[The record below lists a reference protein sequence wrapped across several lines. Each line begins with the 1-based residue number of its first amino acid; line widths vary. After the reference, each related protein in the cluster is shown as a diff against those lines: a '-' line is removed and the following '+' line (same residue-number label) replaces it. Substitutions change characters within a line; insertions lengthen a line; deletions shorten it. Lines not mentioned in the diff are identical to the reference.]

1 MTNQSNSDSKTITC
15 GVPQGS
21 VLGPLLF
28 LIYINDKFLATLK
41 VSFHLFADDTC
52 IFHSNKNYKKLE
64 HEITTSLDNI
74 ANWLKANKLMIN
86 VKKLFKVGN
95 RQSADETMKVY
106 IQNQILEPKDK
117 AKYLGVYTDK
127 QLSLDRHIEHINSK
141 LNRGKGIL
149 RKLRCYLQQDSLRS
163 IYNSFLKLHIEYGTF
178 VWGGAPN
185 KYLDKIDICIK
196 RSMHTMLLRI
206 DMTI

>member
-1 MTNQSNSDSKTITC
+1 
-15 GVPQGS
+15 
-21 VLGPLLF
+21 
-28 LIYINDKFLATLK
+28 
-41 VSFHLFADDTC
+41 
-52 IFHSNKNYKKLE
+52 
-64 HEITTSLDNI
+64 
-74 ANWLKANKLMIN
+74 MIN

-95 RQSADETMKVY
+95 SQSADETMKVY

-127 QLSLDRHIEHINSK
+127 QLSWDRHIEHINSK

-178 VWGGAPN
+178 V
-185 KYLDKIDICIK
+185 
-196 RSMHTMLLRI
+196 
-206 DMTI
+206 